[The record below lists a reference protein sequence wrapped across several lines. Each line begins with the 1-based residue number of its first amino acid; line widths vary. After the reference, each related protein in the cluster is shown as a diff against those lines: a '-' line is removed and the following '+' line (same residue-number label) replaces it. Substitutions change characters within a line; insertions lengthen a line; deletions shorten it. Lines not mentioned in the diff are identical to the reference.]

1 MSTMLP
7 NEVYNLLRVPAP
19 LSAEASLRK
28 AWLSAQSRP
37 CKDVIALALPLR
49 RVPTTLE
56 AFKHSLA
63 ENSKGS
69 DWIISTWYV
78 VYVGAADGREWG
90 WSNAPYDTKKRL
102 PDAKALYGTDTEGA
116 LVGQTRFWSFKKVSN
131 NMNKGP
137 RVEAADGEDLSFVLP
152 AGTCFTHFIREDS
165 YGEKPLFFGG
175 EALHELLPYAPV
187 LLQLSSTNHEQA
199 EKGNGLKLRRVLPLP
214 ANALSAFCDKFHA
227 LKLDLDDA
235 QQRAAGFKALS
246 STAKPAMACPLAFKL
261 DRNAFWF
268 HDEAAHTIEVLE
280 SGVDPELGCKLLI
293 SEDLL
298 LRAVH
303 SADLQRAL
311 SMLTIAIGHAAVTCV
326 VAANKDDA
334 AGTCRVVHLH
344 VDVPETLWLG
354 ALQKSRNADSPE
366 LPCTSALTMC
376 FGKALGGADAGA
388 GARGGDTLSHL
399 QWYAPS
405 CKVPMATEDGRDV
418 LRHVVFE
425 MEPELQSVE
434 GQRQLP
440 QKTVLM
446 DSVAGSHYIVKI
458 LLAESVEFDPLVGLR
473 CEKLEPLLSWQLRP
487 GLGVDVGGM
496 LHTTRKRQCVHADAN
511 DTDLL
516 AGKAKKVRFADE
528 DADESQRI

>member
-1 MSTMLP
+1 MLP

-28 AWLSAQSRP
+28 AWLAVQSRP
-37 CKDVIALALPLR
+37 CKDVVALALPLR

-56 AFKHSLA
+56 AFKLSLA
-63 ENSKGS
+63 ENSKGV
-69 DWIISTWYV
+69 DWIISSWYI

-102 PDAKALYGTDTEGA
+102 PDTKALYGADVDGA
-116 LVGQTRFWSFKKVSN
+116 LAGQTRFWSFKKVSN

-137 RVEAADGEDLSFVLP
+137 RVDAADGEDLSFVLP

-165 YGEKPLFFGG
+165 YGEKPFFFGSD
-175 EALHELLPYAPV
+175 EQHELLPYAPV

-214 ANALSAFCDKFHA
+214 ATALSAFCDKFYA

-235 QQRAAGFKALS
+235 QQRAGGFKALS
-246 STAKPAMACPLAFKL
+246 STAKPAAGCPIAFKL

-268 HDEAAHTIEVLE
+268 HDHAAGVVEVLE

-293 SEDLL
+293 PEDML
-298 LRAVH
+298 LRAVY
-303 SADLQRAL
+303 SSDIQRAL

-326 VAANKDDA
+326 VAVNKDDA

-344 VDVPETLWLG
+344 VDVAETLWLG

-376 FGKALGGADAGA
+376 FGKCLGGAGANGGA
-388 GARGGDTLSHL
+388 GASAGDTLSHL
-399 QWYAPS
+399 QWYSPS
-405 CKVPMATEDGRDV
+405 CKVPMATEDGREV

-425 MEPELQSVE
+425 MEPELRSVE
-434 GQRQLP
+434 GQRELP

-473 CEKLEPLLSWQLRP
+473 CQKLEPLLSWQLRP
-487 GLGVDVGGM
+487 GLGADVSGAP
-496 LHTTRKRQCVHADAN
+496 HTVRKRQFVRADEN
-511 DTDLL
+511 DTELL
-516 AGKAKKVRFADE
+516 TNNAKKVRFDDV
-528 DADESQRI
+528 DAEESQRI